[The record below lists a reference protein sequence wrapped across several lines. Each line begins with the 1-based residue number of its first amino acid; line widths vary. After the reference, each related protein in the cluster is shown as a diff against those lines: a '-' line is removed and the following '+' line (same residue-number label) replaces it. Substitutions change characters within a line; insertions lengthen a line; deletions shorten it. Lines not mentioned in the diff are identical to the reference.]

1 MEISA
6 WNPMNRTR
14 RKKGPLAGLMT
25 RVVTWRASPSSQ
37 FRCLRLYNRR
47 RIFFSFNFSFYC
59 FRGPLR
65 LGWVSTRC
73 NVVVSFFQFFFF
85 FLHAPK
91 FRTHARNQG
100 PLIIIILL
108 CLSFPTVF
116 LSTGGCPSP
125 TIIIGDGDDYTPPRY
140 RFCRAAVSIY

>member
-6 WNPMNRTR
+6 WYPMNRTR

-37 FRCLRLYNRR
+37 FPCSLRLHNRR
-47 RIFFSFNFSFYC
+47 RFFFSFNFSFYTV
-59 FRGPLR
+59 FA
-65 LGWVSTRC
+65 VRC
-73 NVVVSFFQFFFF
+73 ASVEFPHDATSSCRFFSFFF

-91 FRTHARNQG
+91 CRTHARNQG

-108 CLSFPTVF
+108 CLSFQ
-116 LSTGGCPSP
+116 PS
-125 TIIIGDGDDYTPPRY
+125 
-140 RFCRAAVSIY
+140 FSLRAVARHLQLL